1 MRISDWSSD
10 VCSSD
15 LAASSGDGGY
25 LEPAFYPDVSGSYD
39 AVFGGPPTDP
49 VALMHYRRLSP
60 SLRADKVCG
69 AVLPQVAAPL
79 VPSRSEEHTSEL
91 QSLMRTSYAVF
102 CLKNNKP
109 NRHEHAIYETSN
121 THTTHTQ
128 ENK

>member
-69 AVLPQVAAPL
+69 AVLQQVAAPL
-79 VPSRSEEHTSEL
+79 VPSIDFHTALRKAGVPAEL
-91 QSLMRTSYAVF
+91 SLYPGDDAASA
-102 CLKNNKP
+102 
-109 NRHEHAIYETSN
+109 ETHIFHKIGRASCRERVC
-121 THTTHTQ
+121 T
-128 ENK
+128 